1 MEFDYVIVGGGS
13 GGAVLASRLSEDPGV
28 QVCLVEAGGEGRGIL
43 VRAPAATV
51 AMLPGR
57 PRINNYAYQTVPQ
70 PGLDGRRGYQPRG
83 RCLGG
88 SSAINAMLYVR
99 GHREDYDDWAR
110 AGCAGWSFD
119 EVLPYFIRA
128 EGNQRGA
135 SALHGASGP
144 LQVAEQQTPRAI
156 TEDFVRAAQACG
168 IPRNDDFNGPGQ
180 EGAGLY
186 QVTQFHGGARNGE
199 RCSVAAAYL
208 HPAMKHSNLT
218 VLTGAQALRVVLEGK
233 RAVGVEV
240 RRGGATE
247 TIAARR
253 EVVLCGGAFN
263 SPQLLMLSG
272 IGDPAELAKHGIAM
286 RHALPGVG
294 RNLQDHVDFI
304 LSYTS
309 KDTEL
314 FGIGAVAGLKL
325 MKAILEWRKRG
336 TGLVATPFAEG
347 GAFIKS
353 SPELRRPDLQLHFVI
368 AITDDHARKL
378 HMGFG
383 FSCHVCVLRPKGRGD
398 VRLHDANPLSA
409 PRIDPRFLSEP
420 EDVALLLQGVKKTR
434 EILRAPALAKY
445 RHREL
450 HTADA
455 HTDEELVRHIRAR
468 ADTIYHPVGTCKM
481 GTDAMAVVDAQLRV
495 HGIENLRVVDASV
508 MPTLIG
514 GNTNAPTVMMAERA
528 ADWMRGPI
536 TFDRAVQDAR
546 APAPHNA
553 GR

>member
-13 GGAVLASRLSEDPGV
+13 GGATLASRLSEDPGV
-28 QVCLVEAGGEGRGIL
+28 QVCLVEAGGDGRGIL

-70 PGLDGRRGYQPRG
+70 PGLGGRRGYQPRG

-135 SALHGASGP
+135 SALHGADGP
-144 LQVAEQQTPRAI
+144 LQVAEQQSPRAI
-156 TEDFVRAAQACG
+156 TEDFVRAAQDCG
-168 IPRNDDFNGPGQ
+168 IPRNDDFNGPEQ

-186 QVTQFHGGARNGE
+186 QVTQFHGGDRNGE

-208 HPAMKHSNLT
+208 HPAMKRSNLT
-218 VLTGAQALRVVLEGK
+218 VLTGAQALRVVLQER
-233 RAVGVEV
+233 RAVGVEI
-240 RRGGATE
+240 RRGGHAE
-247 TIAARR
+247 ILAARR

-272 IGDPAELAKHGIAM
+272 IGDPAELASHGIEV

-294 RNLQDHVDFI
+294 RNLQDHTDFI
-304 LSYTS
+304 LSYRS

-314 FGIGAVAGLKL
+314 FGIGAVATWKL
-325 MKAILEWRKRG
+325 AKAILEWRRRG

-347 GAFIKS
+347 GAFIRS
-353 SPELRRPDLQLHFVI
+353 SPDAPRPDLQLHFVI

-378 HMGFG
+378 HAGFG

-398 VRLHDANPLSA
+398 VRLNSADPAAA

-420 EDVALLLQGVKKTR
+420 EDMALLLQGVKKTR
-434 EILRAPALAKY
+434 EIMGAPALAKY
-445 RHREL
+445 RQQEL
-450 HTADA
+450 YTADA
-455 HTDEELVRHIRAR
+455 HTDEALSQHIRAR
-468 ADTIYHPVGTCKM
+468 ADTIYHPVGTCRM
-481 GTDAMAVVDAQLRV
+481 GIDAMSVVDAQLRV
-495 HGIENLRVVDASV
+495 HGVENLRVVDASV

-514 GNTNAPTVMMAERA
+514 GNTNAPTVMIAERA

-536 TFDRAVQDAR
+536 TFDRAVADAR
-546 APAPHNA
+546 LPPS
-553 GR
+553 